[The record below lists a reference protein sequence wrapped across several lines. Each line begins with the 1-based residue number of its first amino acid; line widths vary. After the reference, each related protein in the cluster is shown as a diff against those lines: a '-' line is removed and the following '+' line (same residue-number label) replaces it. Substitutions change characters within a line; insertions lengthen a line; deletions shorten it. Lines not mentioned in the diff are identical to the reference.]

1 MSTRPEELQN
11 WSLWDFDEKPNFKFT
26 TGNPTYGFGGG
37 TVFSQQMEQNNQTGY
52 WGMTEDGQMNIF
64 NDATITLSG
73 GNEMEGGECVNI
85 VGANGS
91 VSITA
96 MNNGDIKIKG
106 TNIIIDA
113 DQNINISS
121 NKSVTISGK
130 SSIFF
135 DTPNLATNALTGNLA
150 PRDVTFGGLVFR
162 GTKVGGNA
170 ISDAFTGG
178 KLDSIADNLKKELP
192 SIKDKMS
199 DIAGNIDT
207 GAISEQLSGATSN
220 LQSSLQSSGLQ
231 DALSNFGGF

>member
-37 TVFSQQMEQNNQTGY
+37 TIFSQQMEQNNQTGY
-52 WGMTEDGQMNIF
+52 WGMTEDGQMNLF
-64 NDATITLSG
+64 NDATLTISG

-113 DQNINISS
+113 DQNINIMSKK
-121 NKSVTISGK
+121 NVTISGK

-162 GTKVGGNA
+162 GTKVGQGA
-170 ISDAFTGG
+170 ISNAFTGG
-178 KLDSIADNLKKELP
+178 KLESITDNLKKELP

-199 DIAGNIDT
+199 DIAGDIDT
-207 GAISEQLSGATSN
+207 DALQSG
-220 LQSSLQSSGLQ
+220 LQDASSSLQS
-231 DALSNFGGF
+231 ALSNFGGF

>member
-37 TVFSQQMEQNNQTGY
+37 TVFSQQMEQNNQTGH
-52 WGMTEDGQMNIF
+52 WGMTEDGQMNLF
-64 NDATITLSG
+64 NDATITISG

-121 NKSVTISGK
+121 KKSVTISGK

-199 DIAGNIDT
+199 DIAGDINTD
-207 GAISEQLSGATSN
+207 ALQSG
-220 LQSSLQSSGLQ
+220 LQDASSSLQS
-231 DALSNFGGF
+231 ALSNFGGF

>member
-1 MSTRPEELQN
+1 MPVNTNLQN
-11 WSLWDFDEKPNFKFT
+11 WALFDTDERPNFKFQ
-26 TGNPTYGFGGG
+26 TGNPTVGFGGG
-37 TVFSQQMEQNNQTGY
+37 TVFQQVMDQNDMTGF
-52 WGMTEDGQMNIF
+52 WSMTEDGQMNLF
-64 NDATITLSG
+64 NDDCLTICG
-73 GNEMEGGECVNI
+73 GVTKEGGTCVNI

-178 KLDSIADNLKKELP
+178 KLESITDNLKKELP

-199 DIAGNIDT
+199 DIAGDIDT
-207 GAISEQLSGATSN
+207 DALQSG
-220 LQSSLQSSGLQ
+220 LQDASSSLQS
-231 DALSNFGGF
+231 ALSNFGGF

>member
-121 NKSVTISGK
+121 KKSVTISGK

-199 DIAGNIDT
+199 DIAGDINTD
-207 GAISEQLSGATSN
+207 ALQSG
-220 LQSSLQSSGLQ
+220 LQDASSSLQS
-231 DALSNFGGF
+231 ALSNFGGF

>member
-162 GTKVGGNA
+162 GTKVGQGA
-170 ISDAFTGG
+170 ISNAFTGG
-178 KLDSIADNLKKELP
+178 KLESITNNLKKELP

-199 DIAGNIDT
+199 DIAGDIDT
-207 GAISEQLSGATSN
+207 NALQSG
-220 LQSSLQSSGLQ
+220 LQDASSSLQS
-231 DALSNFGGF
+231 ALSNFGGF

>member
-52 WGMTEDGQMNIF
+52 WGMTEDGQMNLF
-64 NDATITLSG
+64 NDATLTISG

-113 DQNINISS
+113 DQNINIMSKK
-121 NKSVTISGK
+121 NVTISGK

-162 GTKVGGNA
+162 GTKVGQSA
-170 ISDAFTGG
+170 ISNAFTGG
-178 KLDSIADNLKKELP
+178 KLESITDNLKKELP

-199 DIAGNIDT
+199 DIAGDIDT
-207 GAISEQLSGATSN
+207 DALQSG
-220 LQSSLQSSGLQ
+220 LQDASSSLQS
-231 DALSNFGGF
+231 ALSNFGGF

>member
-1 MSTRPEELQN
+1 
-11 WSLWDFDEKPNFKFT
+11 
-26 TGNPTYGFGGG
+26 
-37 TVFSQQMEQNNQTGY
+37 
-52 WGMTEDGQMNIF
+52 
-64 NDATITLSG
+64 
-73 GNEMEGGECVNI
+73 
-85 VGANGS
+85 
-91 VSITA
+91 

-113 DQNINISS
+113 DENINIMSKK
-121 NKSVTISGK
+121 NVTISGK

-199 DIAGNIDT
+199 DIAGDINTD
-207 GAISEQLSGATSN
+207 ALQSG
-220 LQSSLQSSGLQ
+220 LQDASSSLQS
-231 DALSNFGGF
+231 ALSNFGGF

>member
-178 KLDSIADNLKKELP
+178 KLDSIADNLQKELP

-199 DIAGNIDT
+199 DIAGDIDT
-207 GAISEQLSGATSN
+207 DALQSG
-220 LQSSLQSSGLQ
+220 LQDASSSLQS
-231 DALSNFGGF
+231 ALSNFGGF

>member
-1 MSTRPEELQN
+1 MATRPEDLQN
-11 WSLWDFDEKPNFKFT
+11 WSLWDFDEKPNFKFQ
-26 TGNPTYGFGGG
+26 TGNPTYGYGGG

-52 WGMTEDGQMNIF
+52 WGMTEDGQMNLF
-64 NDATITLSG
+64 NDDTITISG
-73 GNEMEGGECVNI
+73 GNTKEGGDCINI

-91 VSITA
+91 VNITA
-96 MNNGDIKIKG
+96 MENGDIKIKG

-113 DQNINISS
+113 DQNINIMSKK
-121 NKSVTISGK
+121 NVTISGK

-135 DTPNLATNALTGNLA
+135 DTPNLATNAMTGNLA

-178 KLDSIADNLKKELP
+178 KLDSLTDQLKAQAPAL
-192 SIKDKMS
+192 KDKMK

-207 GAISEQLSGATSN
+207 DAISGQLSGVTDQ
-220 LQSSLQSSGLQ
+220 LSSIDTSGLSN
-231 DALSNFGGF
+231 ALGNFGGFG

>member
-1 MSTRPEELQN
+1 MATRPEDLQN
-11 WSLWDFDEKPNFKFT
+11 WSIWDFDEKPNFKFQ
-26 TGNPTYGFGGG
+26 TGNPTYGYGGG

-52 WGMTEDGQMNIF
+52 WGMTEDGQMNLF
-64 NDATITLSG
+64 NDDTITISG
-73 GNEMEGGECVNI
+73 GNTKEGGDCINI

-91 VSITA
+91 VNITA
-96 MNNGDIKIKG
+96 MENGDIKIKG

-113 DQNINISS
+113 DQNINIMSKK
-121 NKSVTISGK
+121 NVTISGK

-135 DTPNLATNALTGNLA
+135 DTPNLATNAMTGNLA

-178 KLDSIADNLKKELP
+178 KLDSLTDQLKSQAPAL
-192 SIKDKMS
+192 KDKMK

-207 GAISEQLSGATSN
+207 DAISGQLSGVTDQ
-220 LQSSLQSSGLQ
+220 LSSIDTSGLSN
-231 DALSNFGGF
+231 ALGNFGGFG

>member
-1 MSTRPEELQN
+1 MATRPEDLQN
-11 WSLWDFDEKPNFKFT
+11 WSLWDFDEKPNFKFQ
-26 TGNPTYGFGGG
+26 TGNPTYGYGGG

-52 WGMTEDGQMNIF
+52 WGMTEDGQMNLF
-64 NDATITLSG
+64 NDDTITISG
-73 GNEMEGGECVNI
+73 GNTKEGGDCINI

-91 VSITA
+91 VNITA
-96 MNNGDIKIKG
+96 MENGDIKIKG

-113 DQNINISS
+113 DQNINIMSKK
-121 NKSVTISGK
+121 NVTISGM

-135 DTPNLATNALTGNLA
+135 DTPNLATNAMTGNLA

-178 KLDSIADNLKKELP
+178 KLDSLTDQLKSQAPAL
-192 SIKDKMS
+192 KDKMK

-207 GAISEQLSGATSN
+207 DAISGQLSGVTDQ
-220 LQSSLQSSGLQ
+220 LSSIDTSGLSN
-231 DALSNFGGF
+231 ALSNFGGFG

>member
-52 WGMTEDGQMNIF
+52 WGMTEDGQMNFF
-64 NDATITLSG
+64 NDSTLTISG

-113 DQNINISS
+113 DQNINIMSKK
-121 NKSVTISGK
+121 NVTISGK

-178 KLDSIADNLKKELP
+178 KLESITDNLKKELP

-199 DIAGNIDT
+199 DIAGDIDT
-207 GAISEQLSGATSN
+207 DALQSG
-220 LQSSLQSSGLQ
+220 LQDASSSLQS
-231 DALSNFGGF
+231 ALSNFGGF

>member
-52 WGMTEDGQMNIF
+52 WGMTEDGQMNLF
-64 NDATITLSG
+64 NDATITISG

-121 NKSVTISGK
+121 KKNVTISGK

-178 KLDSIADNLKKELP
+178 KLDSIADNLQKELP

-207 GAISEQLSGATSN
+207 DALQSG
-220 LQSSLQSSGLQ
+220 LQDASSSLQS
-231 DALSNFGGF
+231 ALSNFGGF

>member
-37 TVFSQQMEQNNQTGY
+37 TIFSQQMEQNNQTGY
-52 WGMTEDGQMNIF
+52 WGMTEDGQMNLF
-64 NDATITLSG
+64 NDATLTISG

-113 DQNINISS
+113 DQNINIMSKK
-121 NKSVTISGK
+121 NVTISGK

-162 GTKVGGNA
+162 GTKVGQGA
-170 ISDAFTGG
+170 ISNAFTGG
-178 KLDSIADNLKKELP
+178 KVNTTSAVNAIQFKFH
-192 SIKDKMS
+192 S
-199 DIAGNIDT
+199 GNID
-207 GAISEQLSGATSN
+207 SGVIKMYGVS
-220 LQSSLQSSGLQ
+220 
-231 DALSNFGGF
+231 